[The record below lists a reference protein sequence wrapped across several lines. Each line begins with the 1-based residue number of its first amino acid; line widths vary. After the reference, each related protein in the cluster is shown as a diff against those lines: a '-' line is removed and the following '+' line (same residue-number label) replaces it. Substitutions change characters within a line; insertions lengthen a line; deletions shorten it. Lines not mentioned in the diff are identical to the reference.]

1 MRQTEQLDVVDDN
14 DRVLSRA
21 SRQRVH
27 DEYLIHRS
35 VMFFVFDAEDR
46 VFVNQ
51 RSTEKDMYPSYW
63 SIAFGGHVQAGET
76 YDRAVER
83 EIEEETGL
91 RDTAFPISTFQKR
104 TADERENVHVYGVRA
119 SEELRL
125 FAEEIDQGQFAS
137 VAELNQLL
145 GRLDFLP
152 ETPVLM
158 KTLIDFTAR
167 KLG

>member
-1 MRQTEQLDVVDDN
+1 
-14 DRVLSRA
+14 
-21 SRQRVH
+21 
-27 DEYLIHRS
+27 
-35 VMFFVFDAEDR
+35 MFFIFDEEDR

-51 RSTEKDMYPSYW
+51 RSAAKDMYPGYW

-76 YDRAVER
+76 YDDAVVR
-83 EIEEETGL
+83 EILRRTGL
-91 RDTAFPISTFQKR
+91 HDTPFPIGSFRKR
-104 TADERENVHVYGVRA
+104 TADERENVRVYGVRA

-125 FAEEIDQGQFAS
+125 FAEEIDQGEFAS

-158 KTLIDFTAR
+158 KTFIEFTAR
-167 KLG
+167 KL